1 MHMSFLN
8 VFDLSFTY
16 PDNNIH
22 AVKNVSF
29 DVQTGEYVAV
39 LGANGSG
46 KSTLARLLCGFLE
59 PDSGK
64 IEIEKNN
71 LRGIVFQS
79 PDDQIVAS
87 IVESDTAFGLENL
100 KLPEEEIDSRVTER
114 LECVGLSHKKTSQTF
129 ALSQGQKQKLAFA
142 GITAMKPS
150 LLVLDEAVSML
161 DEKSRIEILD
171 LIDDTVK
178 SGCTVIHIT
187 HDLSEACRAN
197 RIIAMDD
204 GSIIYDGSKDDFM
217 KQPNL
222 VKQLF
227 GEPLSSFIDSEKN
240 GVIKSEKASF
250 SLENICF
257 SYSADS
263 PTKIFENLSLNLFP
277 GTLNA
282 LMGPSGS
289 GKSTLL
295 EIAGALL
302 VPESGQVLCDGTVSL
317 VLQDSERALFE
328 EFAADD
334 VAFGPRNQGLSGK
347 VLVERVRN
355 SMDMVNL
362 PFDEFAERRTL
373 ALSGGQK
380 RKLALAGIIALDS
393 DVILFDEPTAALDP
407 QSRCHVMQILRQ
419 LADNGKTVLFS
430 THRKEEAEFADSVI
444 RLKDTNPVVLEQAEA
459 FCKSESDDSQKISK
473 PEKIQ
478 KHYGTEILSF
488 LRNCSNSF
496 SSGSLLKY
504 PVQSMNAICKYLV
517 FFALFL
523 ASFLTQKIAPAL
535 MVLGCGFIYSVLA
548 HYPLK
553 KLMKSFLKIFPWIF
567 LFFIFQMFFLPAKPN
582 DTELL
587 KLGFVVITQSK
598 LESGLLMFLHLLSAF
613 ITIAVFVFST
623 SETHILEGLKSLL
636 RPLELCKIPV
646 RHIVLVAGIV
656 FRFVPML
663 AAEASLIVKVQI
675 IRGGLGEAKGFMAK
689 IKSIFPLF
697 VPLFLRTLRR
707 ADSLA
712 DALTA
717 RNYS

>member
-1 MHMSFLN
+1 MSFLN
-8 VFDLSFTY
+8 VFDVSFTY
-16 PDNNIH
+16 QDNNVH

-29 DVQTGEYVAV
+29 DVKEGEYVAI

-64 IEIEKNN
+64 IEIEKNK

-100 KLPEEEIDSRVTER
+100 KLPKEEIDSRVTER

-161 DEKSRIEILD
+161 DEKSRTEILD
-171 LIDDTVK
+171 LIDETVK
-178 SGCTVIHIT
+178 SDCTVIHIT

-204 GSIIYDGSKDDFM
+204 GSIIFDGSKNDFM
-217 KQPNL
+217 NQPNL

-227 GEPLSSFIDSEKN
+227 GEPLSSFIDSEKK

-257 SYSADS
+257 SYSVDRT
-263 PTKIFENLSLNLFP
+263 TKIFENLSLNLFP
-277 GTLNA
+277 GTLTA

-295 EIAGALL
+295 EIASGLL
-302 VPESGQVLCDGTVSL
+302 VPESGKMLCDGTVSL

-334 VAFGPRNQGLSGK
+334 VAFGPRNQGLAGK
-347 VLVERVRN
+347 KLVERVRN

-380 RKLALAGIIALDS
+380 RKLALAGIIALNS

-430 THRKEEAEFADSVI
+430 THRKEEAEFADSII
-444 RLKDTNPVVLEQAEA
+444 RLKDTNPVVLKQTKSFTEAEN
-459 FCKSESDDSQKISK
+459 FSK
-473 PEKIQ
+473 PEKLQ
-478 KHYGTEILSF
+478 KNYGTEILSF

-504 PVQSMNAICKYLV
+504 PVQSMNAICKYIV

-523 ASFLTQKIAPAL
+523 ASFLTQKIVPAL
-535 MVLGCGFIYSVLA
+535 VVLACTFVYAILA

-553 KLMKSFLKIFPWIF
+553 KLIKSFLKIFPWIF
-567 LFFIFQMFFLPAKPN
+567 LFFVFQLFFLPSKPN
-582 DTELL
+582 DIELL
-587 KLGFVVITQSK
+587 DLGFVTITQSK
-598 LESGLLMFLHLLSAF
+598 VEAGGLMFLHLLSAF

-623 SETHILEGLKSLL
+623 SETHVLEGLKSLL

-675 IRGGLGEAKGFMAK
+675 IRGGLGEAKGFVAK